1 MTCLMSR
8 LKVVLLDVSS
18 ISGRYKHEIIYGA
31 EGTKYHRLALILNH
45 FLVYHGLKGL
55 NYFGN

>member
-18 ISGRYKHEIIYGA
+18 ISGRYKHEVIYGA
-31 EGTKYHRLALILNH
+31 EGIKYHRLALILNH
-45 FLVYHGLKGL
+45 FFGILWNIKTGL
-55 NYFGN
+55 FW

>member
-1 MTCLMSR
+1 MSR

-45 FLVYHGLKGL
+45 FLVYHGIKGL